1 MPKKEILPYAVK
13 QIKMQFKGKAKT
25 IQFSFKGKF
34 TKKQIMN
41 FAQKQSNTLFKEG
54 KKGSILITPR
64 FDLGMHG
71 WRSGA
76 DTAFG
81 SPVDF
86 YTKFDSDVI
95 QNEPDSFSEFRMY
108 LLLD

>member
-1 MPKKEILPYAVK
+1 MPKGIVPYAVK

-25 IQFSFKGKF
+25 IQFSFKGKY

-54 KKGSILITPR
+54 KKGSIMITPR
-64 FDLGMHG
+64 FDPGMRG

-81 SPVDF
+81 SLVDF
-86 YTKFDSDVI
+86 YTKSDSDVI

-108 LLLD
+108 LLRD